1 MAATAEITVAG
12 RLITVRELTVI
23 EVRDWVTEIENG
35 TRLIDPA
42 GDALFEQ
49 MSLADV
55 VLMSDAPADWLDTF
69 GPSELQPLADLCRT
83 VNPHFFRLRAVVQ
96 AARVAQVRA
105 LLSGVPA

>member
-12 RLITVRELTVI
+12 RLVTVHEMTVSA
-23 EVRDWVTEIENG
+23 VRDWVTEIENG

-49 MSLADV
+49 MSLADIA
-55 VLMSDAPADWLDTF
+55 LMSDADAGWLAGF

-105 LLSGVPA
+105 LLSGAPA